1 MTSPT
6 VQKYEIGRAIP
17 GIGEPVPLTHEI
29 QLFTALT
36 MGTEIF
42 SVSIGTVKVKFLF
55 RRP

>member
-17 GIGEPVPLTHEI
+17 GIGVSVPLTNEN

-36 MGTEIF
+36 IGTEIF
-42 SVSIGTVKVKFLF
+42 SVTKGTGKFLF
-55 RRP
+55 RCP